1 MVKMMSYIAL
11 ILGLVVAAGCS
22 RPPDGKA
29 QEAVETRKQ
38 AETTPTQATSLT
50 PAAPDVRTTTSYAW
64 DPTQSEGNG
73 EVEVKLSEF
82 KIEMPASASAGTTI
96 FKVTNAGRDSH
107 SFEVE
112 GNGIE
117 REIEPD
123 LKAGET
129 KTLEV
134 DLKPGTY
141 TVYCPVEGHR
151 KLGMSRSLTVR

>member
-1 MVKMMSYIAL
+1 MVKMMSFTAL
-11 ILGLVVAAGCS
+11 ILGLVVTAGCG

-29 QEAVETRKQ
+29 REAVEMGKQ
-38 AETTPTQATSLT
+38 AETTPTQAAGLT
-50 PAAPDVRTTTSYAW
+50 PVTPDVRMTTSYAW
-64 DPTQSEGNG
+64 DPTRSEGNE
-73 EVEVKLSEF
+73 EVEVKLSEY
-82 KIEMPASASAGTTI
+82 KIEMPASASAGTTV

-129 KTLEV
+129 RRLEV

-141 TVYCPVEGHR
+141 TVYCPVEGHK